1 VAGKIID
8 MHQHLI
14 NANTP
19 DALAETYGRLG
30 VEKALLV
37 GVPPTQIPGDNE
49 AVLAATRKYPKL
61 FLGLVGFDL
70 DTMSPAELPRFHDEG
85 FIGVKFIGPAKAYND
100 PSYFPV
106 YEKAAELRM
115 ITLFHLGIVANSGPW
130 RGCDSNL
137 MRPIH
142 LDYIARKI
150 PELTVIGAHLGNP
163 WSDEAAMSCRWNPN
177 LFFDLSGSLLKYRSP
192 QYLAELLW
200 WTPTSAY
207 KSPDRTDA
215 WQKILFGSDVPTD
228 SIADVIKDYEKLMD
242 GINMRPELREAVWYG
257 TAAKLLGLK

>member
-1 VAGKIID
+1 MARRIID

-14 NANTP
+14 KDNPA
-19 DALAETYGRLG
+19 DLLAETYARLG
-30 VEKALLV
+30 VEKALLA
-37 GVPPTQIPGDNE
+37 GVPSSQIPGDNE
-49 AVLAATRKYPKL
+49 AVLAATKKYPKL
-61 FLGLVGFDL
+61 FLALVGFDL
-70 DTMSPAELPRFHDEG
+70 DRMGPADLPRFHDAG
-85 FIGVKFIGPAKAYND
+85 FIGIKFIGPAKAYND

-106 YEKAAELRM
+106 YEKAAALRM

-142 LDYIARKI
+142 LDHIARKI

-163 WSDEAAMSCRWNPN
+163 WSEEAAMACRWNPN

-192 QYLAELLW
+192 EYLAALLW

-215 WQKILFGSDVPTD
+215 WQKILFGSDVP
-228 SIADVIKDYEKLMD
+228 AVRVPEVIQDYEKLMD
-242 GINMRPELREAVWYG
+242 GINMRPELREEVWYG
-257 TAAKLLGLK
+257 TAARLLGLK

>member
-1 VAGKIID
+1 

-14 NANTP
+14 KENSA
-19 DALAETYGRLG
+19 DVLAETYGRLG
-30 VEKALLV
+30 VEKALL
-37 GVPPTQIPGDNE
+37 
-49 AVLAATRKYPKL
+49 AACHRARFPATTRMCSRRRRSTRSCSVA
-61 FLGLVGFDL
+61 LGGFDL
-70 DTMSPAELPRFHDEG
+70 DKMGPADVSHFHEAG
-85 FIGVKFIGPAKAYND
+85 YVGIKFIGPAKAYNH

-106 YEKAAELRM
+106 YEKAAALRM

-150 PELTVIGAHLGNP
+150 PELKVIGAHLGNP
-163 WSDEAAMSCRWNPN
+163 WSDEAAMACRWNPN

-192 QYLAELLW
+192 EYLGALLW

-215 WQKILFGSDVPTD
+215 WQKILFGSDVPANRV
-228 SIADVIKDYEKLMD
+228 ADVIQDYEKLMD
-242 GINMRPELREAVWYG
+242 GLNMRPELRDAVWYG
-257 TAAKLLGLK
+257 TAAKLLGLN